1 MAVDLRLVV
10 VGWKLVES
18 DLRLEQL
25 DLRLEQLDLRLGQLD
40 WRLAESDSKSGPL
53 DLILVELGSIP
64 FNDLIKI
71 VNLRHMVAK

>member
-25 DLRLEQLDLRLGQLD
+25 DLRLGQLG
-40 WRLAESDSKSGPL
+40 WRLAESDLKSGPL